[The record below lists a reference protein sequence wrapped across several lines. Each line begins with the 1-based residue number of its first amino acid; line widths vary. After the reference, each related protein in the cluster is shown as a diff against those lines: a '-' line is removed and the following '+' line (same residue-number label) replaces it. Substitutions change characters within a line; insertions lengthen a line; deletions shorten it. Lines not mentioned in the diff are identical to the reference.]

1 MKNGELNPIDVRLG
15 QNLRQLRELKGK
27 TRADLSAALNM
38 TQQNVEKY
46 ESGRNGMAGRVMA
59 DIAQYFEVPV
69 STLFDGLN
77 LPDDA
82 AGEMLRA
89 ATFMRSWQG
98 IGNEEI
104 QDAISR
110 CVKAISIEVA
120 QIMTGKKPRPGQEA

>member
-15 QNLRQLRELKGK
+15 KNLRQLRELKGK
-27 TRADLSAALNM
+27 TRADLGLALDM

-46 ESGRNGMAGRVMA
+46 ETGRNGMAGRVMA

-69 STLFDGLN
+69 SALFEGLN

-82 AGEMLRA
+82 SGEMLPA
-89 ATFMRSWQG
+89 ATFMRSWQS

-120 QIMTGKKPRPGQEA
+120 QIMTGKKQRPL